1 MHQEYETNFSQSEL
15 IGSGQGAK
23 VFLEIGSDG
32 QKLAKK
38 IFEPKMSARLGY
50 RLFRWK
56 EHPYNTSYT
65 DIVVKGAYELRRVAH
80 RVSRVF
86 DCGAEIVDATG
97 LCDQESGFYTP
108 FVDNATS
115 YTPKDTAQR
124 ESLDELEKHFLNIG
138 LPVWS
143 FGSYFKEERRKSNVL
158 VGSDNKANVI
168 DYEAGWPY
176 FNGRDLV
183 GFDDVN
189 ALKFQRFVTLGKPVL
204 VHRLGE
210 KQYGQLMWSWE
221 KYQLYNTFW
230 REEESAP
237 IRKLQ
242 TIKEAFG
249 WRSLNERVG
258 RLFEEGRIS
267 PDEAEKMKYKIMT
280 DHHLLE
286 RILPHF
292 LAHFSTFIFLRFPFG
307 LITRPTY
314 TAIMRGAD
322 EISRLTNEK
331 RRGETQIHDSKVM
344 ICSGI
349 PVLIPPFNFFAYLTK
364 ALGEEPL
371 SYLLLDNISYRF
383 SGKGLEEQ
391 MKELGAR
398 GKGELLFQLQESP
411 HSLIREVE
419 HTIEG
424 ILGQIVSNEVLQRS
438 ILALRIGSTSG
449 NSQTDS
455 HTLTRELV
463 QATEK
468 AIDEKYLGI
477 DQIIL

>member
-1 MHQEYETNFSQSEL
+1 MYQEYETSVNQPEF

-23 VFLEIGSDG
+23 VYLEIDADG

-38 IFEPKMSARLGY
+38 VFEPKTPAKLGY
-50 RLFRWK
+50 RLFRWR
-56 EHPYNTSYT
+56 EHPYDAPYT
-65 DIVVKGAYELRRVAH
+65 DIVAKGAYELRRIAH
-80 RVSRVF
+80 RVSRAF

-97 LCDQESGFYTP
+97 LCDQEPGFYTP

-115 YTPKDTAQR
+115 YTSKDTTQR

-143 FGSYFKEERRKSNVL
+143 FGSYLKEERRKSNVL
-158 VGSDNKANVI
+158 VGSDNKSNII

-204 VHRLGE
+204 MHRLGE
-210 KQYGQLMWSWE
+210 KQYAQLMKSWE

-237 IRKLQ
+237 VRKLQ

-258 RLFEEGRIS
+258 RLFVEGRVS
-267 PDEAEKMKYKIMT
+267 TEEAERMKYKIMT

-307 LITRPTY
+307 SITRPIY
-314 TAIMRGAD
+314 TAVMRGVD

-331 RRGETQIHDSKVM
+331 RRCETQIHDFKVM
-344 ICSGI
+344 VCSGV
-349 PVLIPPFNFFAYLTK
+349 PMLVPPFHFFAYLTQ

-371 SYLLLDNISYRF
+371 SYLLLDNISYQF
-383 SGKGLEEQ
+383 SNKGLEEQ
-391 MKELGAR
+391 MEELGSR
-398 GKGELLFQLQESP
+398 GKGRLLFQLQKSRYSFVRGSE
-411 HSLIREVE
+411 EAVE
-419 HTIEG
+419 RL
-424 ILGQIVSNEVLQRS
+424 LGQVVSNEVVARS
-438 ILALRIGSTSG
+438 VKALNKGSTSERNPNG
-449 NSQTDS
+449 KP
-455 HTLTRELV
+455 TLTRELIL
-463 QATEK
+463 ATE
-468 AIDEKYLGI
+468 AVIDDKYSELT
-477 DQIIL
+477 

>member
-1 MHQEYETNFSQSEL
+1 MHHESEPIHEQPQL
-15 IGSGQGAK
+15 IGTGQGAR
-23 VFLEIGSDG
+23 VYLEIDPDG
-32 QKLAKK
+32 QKFAKK
-38 IFEPKMSARLGY
+38 IFEPKTSAKLGY
-50 RLFRWK
+50 RLFRWR
-56 EHPYNTSYT
+56 EHPYDAPYT
-65 DIVVKGAYELRRVAH
+65 DVVAKGAYELRRIAH
-80 RVSRVF
+80 RVSKAF

-97 LCDQESGFYTP
+97 LCDQEPGFYTP
-108 FVDNATS
+108 FIDDATS
-115 YTPKDTAQR
+115 YTPKNTMQS
-124 ESLDELEKHFLNIG
+124 ESLDELEKHFLSIG

-143 FGSYFKEERRKSNVL
+143 FGSYLKEERRKSNVL
-158 VGSDNKANVI
+158 VGSDNKASII

-183 GFDDVN
+183 GFDDVI
-189 ALKFQRFVTLGKPVL
+189 ALKFQRFVTLGKPEL

-210 KQYGQLMWSWE
+210 EQYGQLMRSWE

-258 RLFEEGRIS
+258 NLFEEGRIS
-267 PDEAEKMKYKIMT
+267 PEEAEGMKYKIMT

-307 LITRPTY
+307 SIARPTY

-322 EISRLTNEK
+322 EISRLTNEN
-331 RRGETQIHDSKVM
+331 RRGETQIHDFKV
-344 ICSGI
+344 IVCSGF
-349 PVLIPPFNFFAYLTK
+349 PVLVPPFNFFAYLTK
-364 ALGEEPL
+364 VLGEEPL

-391 MKELGAR
+391 MEELGAR
-398 GKGELLFQLQESP
+398 GKGRLLFQLQKSR
-411 HSLIREVE
+411 HSFVRGPEQM
-419 HTIEG
+419 IER
-424 ILGQIVSNEVLQRS
+424 ILGKIVSKEVVQRS
-438 ILALRIGSTSG
+438 ISALRAGSMRG
-449 NSQTDS
+449 QSQNDTR
-455 HTLTRELV
+455 TLTRELLKT
-463 QATEK
+463 TEM
-468 AIDEKYLGI
+468 AIDEKYLGTTAG
-477 DQIIL
+477 

>member
-1 MHQEYETNFSQSEL
+1 MHQEYETSVNQPEL
-15 IGSGQGAK
+15 VGSGQGANIY
-23 VFLEIGSDG
+23 LEIDADG

-38 IFEPKMSARLGY
+38 VFEPKTSAKLGY

-56 EHPYNTSYT
+56 EHPYDAPYT
-65 DIVVKGAYELRRVAH
+65 DIVAKGAYELRRIAH

-97 LCDQESGFYTP
+97 LCDQEPGFYTP

-115 YTPKDTAQR
+115 YTPKDAIQR
-124 ESLDELEKHFLNIG
+124 ESLDELEKHFLSIG

-158 VGSDNKANVI
+158 IGADKEAKII

-176 FNGRDLV
+176 FNRRDLV

-189 ALKFQRFVTLGKPVL
+189 ALKFQRFITLGRQVL
-204 VHRLGE
+204 THRLGE
-210 KQYGQLMWSWE
+210 KQYLELMKSWE
-221 KYQLYNTFW
+221 KYQLYNSFW

-249 WRSLNERVG
+249 WRSLNDRVG
-258 RLFEEGRIS
+258 NLLEESRIS
-267 PDEAEKMKYKIMT
+267 PEEAEKMKYKIMT

-307 LITRPTY
+307 SIARPTY
-314 TAIMRGAD
+314 TAIMRGVD
-322 EISRLTNEK
+322 EISRLSNEK
-331 RRGETQIHDSKVM
+331 RRGETQIHDFKVM
-344 ICSGI
+344 VCSGI
-349 PVLIPPFNFFAYLTK
+349 PVLVPPFNFFAYLTK

-391 MKELGAR
+391 MEELGTR
-398 GKGELLFQLQESP
+398 GKGKLLFQLQKSR
-411 HSLIREVE
+411 HSFVRGSEMAVE
-419 HTIEG
+419 RL
-424 ILGQIVSNEVLQRS
+424 LGQVVSNEVVARS
-438 ILALRIGSTSG
+438 VKALNKGSTSER
-449 NSQTDS
+449 NPNARP
-455 HTLTRELV
+455 TLTRELILV
-463 QATEK
+463 TEA
-468 AIDEKYLGI
+468 AIDEKYSELT
-477 DQIIL
+477 

>member
-1 MHQEYETNFSQSEL
+1 M
-15 IGSGQGAK
+15 
-23 VFLEIGSDG
+23 
-32 QKLAKK
+32 
-38 IFEPKMSARLGY
+38 
-50 RLFRWK
+50 
-56 EHPYNTSYT
+56 
-65 DIVVKGAYELRRVAH
+65 
-80 RVSRVF
+80 
-86 DCGAEIVDATG
+86 
-97 LCDQESGFYTP
+97 
-108 FVDNATS
+108 
-115 YTPKDTAQR
+115 
-124 ESLDELEKHFLNIG
+124 LEKHFLNIG

-158 VGSDNKANVI
+158 IGSDNQAKII

-204 VHRLGE
+204 MHRLGE
-210 KQYGQLMWSWE
+210 KQYGQLMRSWE

-230 REEESAP
+230 RVEESAP

-242 TIKEAFG
+242 TIKEAIG

-258 RLFEEGRIS
+258 NLFKNGRIS
-267 PDEAEKMKYKIMT
+267 SEEAEKMKYKIMT

-292 LAHFSTFIFLRFPFG
+292 LAHFGTFVFLRFPFG
-307 LITRPTY
+307 SIVRPTY
-314 TAIMRGAD
+314 TTIMRGVD

-331 RRGETQIHDSKVM
+331 RRGETQIHDFKVI
-344 ICSGI
+344 ICSGV

-391 MKELGAR
+391 MEELGIH
-398 GKGELLFQLQESP
+398 GKGRLLFQLQKSRY
-411 HSLIREVE
+411 SFVRGSE
-419 HTIEG
+419 HAIER
-424 ILGQIVSNEVLQRS
+424 ILGQIVSNEVVERS
-438 ILALRIGSTSG
+438 TAALSRG
-449 NSQTDS
+449 NSSKQNINS
-455 HTLTRELV
+455 RSTLTRELI
-463 QATEK
+463 QATEV
-468 AIDEKYLGI
+468 AIDDKYSGATTG
-477 DQIIL
+477 